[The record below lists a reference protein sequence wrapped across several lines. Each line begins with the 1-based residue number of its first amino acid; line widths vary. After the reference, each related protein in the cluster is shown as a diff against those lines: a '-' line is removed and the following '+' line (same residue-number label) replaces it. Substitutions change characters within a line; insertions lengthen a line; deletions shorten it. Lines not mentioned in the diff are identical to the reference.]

1 MRRETSPQPAFD
13 AAAFGVDRSRSR
25 SEGADTVIPGQ
36 RHPSPRTAAACTLP
50 AYWRKGHDRSGT
62 IRTPRPMRPRVT
74 PAVAGLLARG
84 SFAADRLPGNMR
96 APSGTLVAAS
106 PLTVAG
112 AAAALCASARTA
124 FPFDP
129 LREPPLIILSTDSDS
144 VNIQVRMRPKGS
156 ARCGG
161 SATVAHAHGETMR
174 THVADGVRPV
184 CCACPACAEL
194 YSRLTS
200 NRPSAFIT
208 AS

>member
-1 MRRETSPQPAFD
+1 MGRETSPQPAFD

-36 RHPSPRTAAACTLP
+36 RHPSPRTAAACAL
-50 AYWRKGHDRSGT
+50 AAQRKGHDRSGT

-84 SFAADRLPGNMR
+84 SFAADRLPGTGR
-96 APSGTLVAAS
+96 APRVMLVAAS

-129 LREPPLIILSTDSDS
+129 LREPPLFILSTDSDS
-144 VNIQVRMRPKGS
+144 VNVQVRMR
-156 ARCGG
+156 
-161 SATVAHAHGETMR
+161 
-174 THVADGVRPV
+174 
-184 CCACPACAEL
+184 
-194 YSRLTS
+194 
-200 NRPSAFIT
+200 
-208 AS
+208 